1 MALVAG
7 QPFLT
12 YVIRHLLSEGIE
24 KFIFS
29 LGYKH
34 ELIEQ
39 FLSDKFSYLQ
49 YECVVELSP
58 LGTGGAIRLALEKT
72 HERDILIINGDTLF
86 KIDVDDL
93 SDRHIEVQADCTIA
107 LKPMEHFDRYGAV
120 ELDADGNIIKF
131 SEKKYVDHGHIN
143 GGVYLLNRISFL
155 KNKFPDVFSFEK
167 NYLEGYSDSAY
178 FIGVVQDKY
187 FIDIGIPE
195 DYERAQE
202 ELKYPE
208 LKLARIDR
216 TWTLFLDRDGVI
228 NKNKDDSYVFHPG
241 EFVFLPGAVEAIK
254 ALSGHF
260 GKVIII
266 TNQRGIG
273 KGLMEDKTLQEIH
286 QHMIDEIEKGGGRID
301 ALYYCP
307 VADDK
312 HHDRKPNPGMLLEAA
327 HMYQDID
334 FSKSIMAGDK
344 MSDMQLGRNVG
355 TYTVLIA
362 SSQTGDVTDHIDV
375 DMKFDSLKEFAQAI
389 I

>member
-12 YVIRHLLSEGIE
+12 YVIRHLLSQGIE
-24 KFIFS
+24 KFIIS

-39 FLSDKFSYLQ
+39 FLSEKFPYIQ
-49 YECVVELSP
+49 YECVIEENP

-72 HERDILIINGDTLF
+72 NDRDILIVNGDTLF

-93 SDRHIEVQADCTIA
+93 LDRHVEVQADCTLA
-107 LKPMEHFDRYGAV
+107 LKPMEHFDRYGSV
-120 ELDADGNIIKF
+120 ELDADGNIIRF
-131 SEKKYVDHGHIN
+131 REKKYVDHGHIN
-143 GGVYLLNRISFL
+143 GGVYLLNRVSFL
-155 KNKFPDVFSFEK
+155 KNKFPPVFSFEK
-167 NYLEGYSDSAY
+167 NYLEAYSDSTY

-195 DYERAQE
+195 DYERSQQ

-208 LKLARIDR
+208 LKLARVDK

-228 NKNKDDSYVFHPG
+228 NKNKDDSYVFHKG
-241 EFVFLPGAVEAIK
+241 EFTFLPGAIEAIK
-254 ALSGHF
+254 ILSAHF
-260 GKVIII
+260 GKVIIV

-273 KGLMEDKTLQEIH
+273 KGLMDDIALHEIH
-286 QHMIDEIEKGGGRID
+286 QHMIEEIEKGGGRID

-307 VADDK
+307 IADDK

-327 HMYQDID
+327 HMFADIV
-334 FSKSIMAGDK
+334 FSKSIMVGDK
-344 MSDMQLGRNVG
+344 PSDMQLGRNVG
-355 TYTVLIA
+355 TYTVLIT
-362 SSQTGDVTDHIDV
+362 SSQTGDVSDHIDI
-375 DMKFDSLKEFAQAI
+375 DMQFDSLKDLAQAI
-389 I
+389 N